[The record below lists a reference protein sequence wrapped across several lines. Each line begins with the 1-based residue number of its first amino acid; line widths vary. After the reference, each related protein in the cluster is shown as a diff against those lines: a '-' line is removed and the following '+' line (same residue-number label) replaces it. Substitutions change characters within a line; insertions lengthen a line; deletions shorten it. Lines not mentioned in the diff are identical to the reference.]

1 MNCTPKVRRKTFGVQ
16 FTGAASFFARKL
28 GDSSRFSKLLN
39 NLSTNGITN
48 KNFVTLH
55 IIRLRI

>member
-28 GDSSRFSKLLN
+28 GNYSRFSNIVNASKSEHHKILP
-39 NLSTNGITN
+39 LSEVG
-48 KNFVTLH
+48 
-55 IIRLRI
+55 